1 MSTGGS
7 HRAPRARPKVRLVL
21 FPGLF
26 AAASPSLLILIT
38 AARPAAVGAVA
49 CARGTDESHP
59 GGAGRRTHDLGARG
73 ADTRPG
79 LGVHHAEAADRA
91 GVGRTPGREVVL
103 LGRDRRVML
112 RLLGPGHDGVRAR
125 GNLPAPDD
133 DRDAGQPATA
143 PDPREPAGTRRPRR
157 LRPRPC
163 GAGDLPWHVRRPASR
178 NPHRLASPLHLLAPH
193 DVLPRHMSRSPDPPA
208 PVPSSAPPPP

>member
-1 MSTGGS
+1 MRDRG
-7 HRAPRARPKVRLVL
+7 ARPKVRFVF
-21 FPGLF
+21 FPGLS
-26 AAASPSLLILIT
+26 AAASPSLLTLTPAAT
-38 AARPAAVGAVA
+38 AAAVAAVA

-112 RLLGPGHDGVRAR
+112 PLLGPGHDGVRAR

-133 DRDAGQPATA
+133 DREAGQPATA
-143 PDPREPAGTRRPRR
+143 PDPREPAATRRPRV
-157 LRPRPC
+157 LRQRPC
-163 GAGDLPWHVRRPASR
+163 GAGDLPWHVRRPAYR
-178 NPHRLASPLHLLAPH
+178 NPHRLASPVRLVAPH
-193 DVLPRHMSRSPDPPA
+193 HVLPCPI
-208 PVPSSAPPPP
+208 